1 MSKKKK
7 SSKKK
12 FKTGSRSKSNARSRG
27 KAKARGKT
35 RSRTTARAKDRAVR
49 KPIMQYKPSQVVKPP
64 KGPKLTKSPFSK
76 SELEFFKKILI
87 QLRKKISGDIQQ
99 IEGETLNTSSK
110 ESSGD
115 LSGYSFH
122 MADVATDS
130 FDREL
135 NIGLA
140 SSEQLLL
147 NDVDD
152 ALKKIEDGTYGICEK
167 YGVAIPKKRLL
178 VAPYVR
184 YCLQAQEEE
193 EKESRRS

>member
-1 MSKKKK
+1 MPKKKK
-7 SSKKK
+7 AAKKMVK
-12 FKTGSRSKSNARSRG
+12 AKT
-27 KAKARGKT
+27 KAKARPKVKVKLKAKAVAKGK
-35 RSRTTARAKDRAVR
+35 SGAKAVHT
-49 KPIMQYKPSQVVKPP
+49 PIMQYRPSREVKPP

-76 SELEFFKKILI
+76 SELDLFKKILTE
-87 QLRKKISGDIQQ
+87 LRRKISGDIQQ

-110 ESSGD
+110 DSSGD

-140 SSEQLLL
+140 SNEQSLL

-152 ALKKIEDGTYGICEK
+152 AMKKIDEGIYGICEK
-167 YGVAIPKKRLL
+167 YGVAIPKKRLM

-193 EKESRRS
+193 EKEPRRS

>member
-7 SSKKK
+7 AAKKK
-12 FKTGSRSKSNARSRG
+12 VKKAVKAKGKPRSKAKIKSKARPKV
-27 KAKARGKT
+27 KAKAKK
-35 RSRTTARAKDRAVR
+35 AAPV
-49 KPIMQYKPSQVVKPP
+49 PIMGNRPTQSSKPP
-64 KGPKLTKSPFSK
+64 KGPKLTKSPFTK
-76 SELEFFKKILI
+76 SELDLFKKILNE
-87 QLRKKISGDIQQ
+87 LRKKISGDIQQ

-110 ESSGD
+110 DSTGD

-130 FDREL
+130 FDREV

-140 SSEQLLL
+140 SSEQNLL

-152 ALKKIEDGTYGICEK
+152 ALKKIEDGSYGICEK

-193 EKESRRS
+193 EKAPRRT